1 MKVQLQVMVLKCRT
15 MMSLQNMPD
24 SARTGVICIEDPLDS
39 SNDVGKSSYG
49 AMSVKQAFERAYAVL
64 IAHCRPGAKKPLNG
78 RRWVREWRDWAKY
91 VTFAT

>member
-1 MKVQLQVMVLKCRT
+1 
-15 MMSLQNMPD
+15 MPD

-64 IAHCRPGAKKPLNG
+64 VAHCRPGAKRPLDG
-78 RRWVREWRDWAKY
+78 RRWVLYWVGRQDQTLPRAISWGLQSIFITY
-91 VTFAT
+91 

>member
-1 MKVQLQVMVLKCRT
+1 
-15 MMSLQNMPD
+15 MPD

-64 IAHCRPGAKKPLNG
+64 IAHCRPGAKNPVDG
-78 RRWVREWRDWAKY
+78 RRYLLPDQLNFFRARVSFGQNSIL
-91 VTFAT
+91 TC